1 MTEETNIT
9 QHHDG
14 NNHDDDKEIPH
25 SRPARP
31 LRIRGI
37 YQDKRFNA
45 TGVQKLLLN

>member
-14 NNHDDDKEIPH
+14 NNHDDDKEIPQ

-31 LRIRGI
+31 VRIRGI

>member
-1 MTEETNIT
+1 MSSMTEETNVT

-14 NNHDDDKEIPH
+14 NKEIPH
-25 SRPARP
+25 PRPVRT

-45 TGVQKLLLN
+45 SSVQKLLLN